1 LVGRSVLILMKEVY
15 IISTGEIVN
24 GKTAGAR
31 RIMNIARSLAA
42 LNVHVFLCSMADVQK
57 APVEVPEILPGVFFM
72 RSLNLDINAARRP
85 LRFARTVNR
94 WIADRSTDMVIY
106 LYPTTFVLKDF
117 VYLTYFK
124 YLKKRKFF
132 CEVNELRTAIAF
144 SAVPDGKLMSRLLQ
158 WLKSSFDF
166 LKYKLSEFQI
176 PLYDGIV
183 VISTALEN
191 RFSRSARKILKVPI
205 LCDADM
211 IDDYLPA
218 GLAPDSPFSI
228 CFAGYIKVEKEGF
241 DILFKALS
249 RVNQTRRTEL
259 YLYGILEDQD
269 RIKLDKLS
277 DEFHLADKVFYMGN
291 IDPEKLINEFRRY
304 NLLILPRPLN
314 RRTKHGFSTK
324 LSEYLVSGVPVLA
337 TDVSDN
343 ALYIRDGIDGY
354 LIPPGSAPVMAEKIL
369 EIIGNYN
376 QQAKAVA
383 KNAYSTVR
391 QELDYR
397 LFSDDYSN
405 FFWFPGDNS
414 NNVRIMTLK

>member
-1 LVGRSVLILMKEVY
+1 MKEVY

-31 RIMNIARSLAA
+31 RIMKIARSLAA
-42 LNVHVFLCSMADVQK
+42 LNVHVFLCSLADVQK
-57 APVEVPEILPGVFFM
+57 APVEVQEILPGVFFM
-72 RSLNLDINAARRP
+72 KSLSPGINAARRP
-85 LRFARTVNR
+85 LHFARTLNR
-94 WIADRSTDMVIY
+94 WMADRSTEMVVY
-106 LYPTTFVLKDF
+106 LYPSTFVLKDF
-117 VYLTYFK
+117 VYLAYFK

-144 SAVPDGKLMSRLLQ
+144 SAVPDGKLISRLLQ
-158 WLKSSFDF
+158 WLKSSFEF
-166 LKYKLSEFQI
+166 LKYKLNEFQI

-183 VISTALEN
+183 VISTTLEN

-218 GLAPDSPFSI
+218 GLAPDSPFRI

-241 DILFKALS
+241 DILFEALS

-259 YLYGILEDQD
+259 YLFGILEDRD
-269 RIKLDKLS
+269 KIKLDKLS
-277 DEFHLADKVFYMGN
+277 DEFHLTDKVFYMGN
-291 IDPEKLINEFRRY
+291 IDPDKLINEFRRY

-314 RRTKHGFSTK
+314 RRTKYGFSTK

-343 ALYIRDGIDGY
+343 ALYIRDGINGY
-354 LIPPGSAPVMAEKIL
+354 LIPPGSAPVMAEKMLQVI
-369 EIIGNYN
+369 ENYN
-376 QQAKAVA
+376 QQVKALA
-383 KNAYSTVR
+383 ENAYNTVR

-405 FFWFPGDNS
+405 FFWSHGKVSQN
-414 NNVRIMTLK
+414 